1 MKMQAIVFNDQ
12 ILTKMAF
19 KIFNGYN
26 VQELADVKY
35 SLLNEG
41 LSISISKTKKGIFYY
56 FLIIFC
62 CT

>member
-26 VQELADVKY
+26 
-35 SLLNEG
+35 
-41 LSISISKTKKGIFYY
+41 I
-56 FLIIFC
+56 
-62 CT
+62 CTEAG